1 MESKEINNAEYKP
14 NYKTHCIVCNSTP
27 TVDVYEGEKLA
38 FSTEMCGPC
47 TWGEADCIDPNNW

>member
-14 NYKTHCIVCNSTP
+14 NYKMRCIVCDSTP
-27 TVDVYEGEKLA
+27 TVDVYESGKLA